1 MLTRAALEEPFPYG
15 VPCRLEPT
23 GSFRGVG
30 IVGLCFSESRSC
42 YTAQAGLKLMTRMSQ
57 VWT

>member
-1 MLTRAALEEPFPYG
+1 MLTRAALELFPYG

-30 IVGLCFSESRSC
+30 IMGLCFSESMSC
-42 YTAQAGLKLMTRMSQ
+42 YTAQAGLKLMTRTSQ